1 VRVRALGRSPR
12 TSGQWLLLALAALVV
27 AGALS
32 ISGWVDAPN
41 WRNADSL
48 FYQAMS
54 LEVGGASA
62 SAAQREVFDSPLAK
76 PAIIQEP
83 SVAQPRWQTFER
95 RFFRRRWLVPALAAA
110 IAPLAGIRALPDA
123 AVLGYVLFGLALC
136 LLLASR
142 FGAVLS
148 LVATALCLALPPT
161 RDWGLRPMTDSWG
174 LALTTAAIG
183 FAMLVLVRDYRWL
196 PLWLAAMIALSFT
209 RDLAPIPLGAMAWL
223 MFAERDPALRRRVLV
238 LAASGLLVTIPPYLL
253 FGASLRLTLAS
264 IMAGFEIPTH
274 AHATWGYIAAHY
286 PSLVYEGIKFDFHYM
301 VSTPTVG
308 VTVVVGLIALFAIPA
323 RRDRLIFAMRGA
335 TLGWL
340 IVFLLDPVVTGFR
353 YELGL
358 LPPVAVGLCSLARHV
373 GVRYAE
379 RRAPARAEVA
389 G

>member
-1 VRVRALGRSPR
+1 V
-12 TSGQWLLLALAALVV
+12 AAF
-27 AGALS
+27 AIAAALS
-32 ISGWVDAPN
+32 ISGWVNSPN

-54 LEVGGASA
+54 LEVRGASA
-62 SAAQREVFDSPLAK
+62 AAAQREVFDSTLAG
-76 PAIIQEP
+76 PAVVQEP
-83 SVAQPRWQTFER
+83 SVAQGRWQTFER

-110 IAPLAGIRALPDA
+110 IEPLAGVRALPDA
-123 AVLGYVLFGLALC
+123 AIVGYMLFGVALC
-136 LLLASR
+136 LLLAWR
-142 FGAVLS
+142 FGVGLS
-148 LVATALCLALPPT
+148 LAVTALCLALPPT

-174 LALTTAAIG
+174 LALSTAAIG
-183 FAMLVLVRDYRWL
+183 FAMLVLARGYRWL
-196 PLWLAAMIALSFT
+196 ALWLAAMIALSFT
-209 RDLAPIPLGAMAWL
+209 RDLAPIPLAAMAWL
-223 MFAERDPALRRRVLV
+223 IFAEREPALRRRALV
-238 LAASGLLVTIPPYLL
+238 LAASGVLVTIPPYLL

-286 PSLVYEGIKFDFHYM
+286 PSLVYEGIKFDLHYM

-308 VTVVVGLIALFAIPA
+308 VTVVVGLIALFAVPA
-323 RRDRLIFAMRGA
+323 RRDRLVLAMRGA

-340 IVFLLDPVVTGFR
+340 LVFLLDPVVTGFR

-358 LPPVAVGLCSLARHV
+358 LPAVAVGLCSLVRYV

-379 RRAPARAEVA
+379 RRTPASADAVGQGA